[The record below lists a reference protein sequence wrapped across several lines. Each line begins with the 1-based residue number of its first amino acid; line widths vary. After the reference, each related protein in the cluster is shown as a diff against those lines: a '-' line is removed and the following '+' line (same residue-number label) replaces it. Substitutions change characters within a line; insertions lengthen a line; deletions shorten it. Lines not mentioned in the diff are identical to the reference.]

1 MGFLRT
7 RDLLVKTT
15 MDLRWLRR
23 LRERT
28 GSRRR
33 VRLRQLKAFKRGLV
47 AEASGAG
54 RPRVPVEKACLV
66 ARRARAGQSRP
77 PRGGRGKSEVWTL
90 CPGRILQTWEFD
102 KRQRLGR

>member
-1 MGFLRT
+1 M
-7 RDLLVKTT
+7 KTT
-15 MDLRWLRR
+15 MDLCGLRR

-33 VRLRQLKAFKRGLV
+33 LHLRQLKAFKRGPV

-54 RPRVPVEKACLV
+54 CPRVPVEKACLV
-66 ARRARAGQSRP
+66 ARRERAGQSRP
-77 PRGGRGKSEVWTL
+77 PRRGRGKSEVWTL

-102 KRQRLGR
+102 KRQRLVR